1 MGTLFHSFSEYYFP
15 QLRAK
20 APADPEKFKKVQD
33 AFGFLESFLEGQTY
47 VAGDHLTIA
56 DLAILASVSTF
67 EVAKFDI
74 SKYKN
79 VAKWYNHCK
88 KVAPGWDINAAGLKE
103 FISTQ
108 DQLPN
113 LK

>member
-1 MGTLFHSFSEYYFP
+1 
-15 QLRAK
+15 
-20 APADPEKFKKVQD
+20 
-33 AFGFLESFLEGQTY
+33 
-47 VAGDHLTIA
+47 
-56 DLAILASVSTF
+56 LASVSTF